1 GGYLRM
7 AAVRDQRAGSWGLG
21 MSAYTHHREGAARN
35 FLVILAVLAA
45 SATCAVLCVQKFDV
59 AQIRALI
66 VALWPVSGLLSG
78 AALALLYKLL
88 ADTASTGKLD
98 RRQRYEIDKIVRGKV
113 VRLWLL
119 VAAVIAPLAFALLNA
134 HLGVG
139 NGKQFF
145 IGAVGLSVAST
156 LFFFLYVPATWLN
169 VRDFNA
175 ELGPVNTN
183 GPSD

>member
-1 GGYLRM
+1 
-7 AAVRDQRAGSWGLG
+7 

-113 VRLWLL
+113 VRLWL
-119 VAAVIAPLAFALLNA
+119 P
-134 HLGVG
+134 
-139 NGKQFF
+139 
-145 IGAVGLSVAST
+145 
-156 LFFFLYVPATWLN
+156 
-169 VRDFNA
+169 
-175 ELGPVNTN
+175 
-183 GPSD
+183 